1 MASSEDSEIR
11 RVEAVILFADI
22 IGSVSTATEY
32 SAEEYDHFMQQFH
45 ECALHARAA
54 VEFWKTSGEFK
65 YLLEARGDE
74 VVLVIGADEPA
85 TSSAVKAALA
95 YAVALKLNW
104 ISSPYNLNRLK
115 NGDLP
120 TDLSVG
126 LHKGL
131 VTVRKRY
138 LPEREAPEG
147 FAISF
152 CKRIQT
158 AAHDGEATR
167 ILASAE
173 FESVCRE
180 ALASARFG
188 KRVLV
193 GLKGISG
200 PVEAAEVESILYG
213 NLLSGA
219 GATKSLTGCTD
230 DETLGLLAKRAAENP
245 AETWVVR
252 VAAVAH
258 MLRAS
263 VEYERGNLGGMAD
276 FLKRATVIWP
286 EFAEA
291 HNNLGIALRNLGKFD
306 EAADEYR
313 AAMRISPES
322 FVAHSNLGNLYLQLG
337 QFEEAIAEY
346 NEAMRLDPNDPLPH
360 MNLGVAYGNLG
371 RYEDAARETED
382 AVRLK
387 PDEALPHGNLADAY
401 LRLGRFD
408 EAVVEAKRAA
418 ELAPDLVEAHYN
430 LGEAYLRLGDRDAA
444 LAEYEI
450 LKRLDA
456 GEGEL
461 FREMMEG

>member
-1 MASSEDSEIR
+1 MPSAEDSEIR

-74 VVLVIGADEPA
+74 VVLVIEADEA
-85 TSSAVKAALA
+85 TTVNAVKAALA

-104 ISSPYNLNRLK
+104 IGSPYNLARLEQ
-115 NGDLP
+115 GELP

-167 ILASAE
+167 ILASSE
-173 FESVCRE
+173 FERVCRE
-180 ALASARFG
+180 ALTSARFG

-200 PVEAAEVESILYG
+200 PVEASEVESILYG

-219 GATKSLTGCTD
+219 GATKSLIGCTD
-230 DETLGLLAKRAAENP
+230 DGTLSLLAKRASEHP

-258 MLRAS
+258 LLRAS
-263 VEYERGNLGGMAD
+263 VEYERGNLKGTAD
-276 FLKRATVIWP
+276 FLKRAASVWP
-286 EFAEA
+286 AFAEA
-291 HNNLGIALRNLGKFD
+291 HNNLGVVLRNLGRFD

-313 AAMRISPES
+313 AAMVISPES
-322 FVAHSNLGNLYLQLG
+322 FVAHSNLGNLYLQLER
-337 QFEEAIAEY
+337 FEEAIAEY
-346 NEAMRLDPNDPLPH
+346 NEAIRLGPDDPLPH
-360 MNLGVAYGNLG
+360 TNLGVAYGNLG
-371 RYEDAARETED
+371 RFDD
-382 AVRLK
+382 AVRECQEAIRLK
-387 PDEALPHGNLADAY
+387 PDDALSHSNLADAY
-401 LRLGRFD
+401 LRLDRFD
-408 EAVVEAKRAA
+408 DALTESVRAV
-418 ELAPDLVEAHYN
+418 ELAPDMVEAHFN
-430 LGEAYLRLGDRDAA
+430 LGEAYLRLGDREAA
-444 LAEYEI
+444 LAEHEI
-450 LKRLDA
+450 IKRLDA
-456 GEGEL
+456 GEGGL
-461 FREMMEG
+461 FQEMMEG